1 MTVYQTYYCEHC
13 RDRYSWTQERSTPGF
28 CSIKCQA
35 DDATR
40 KSLMPFKLQQLAKA
54 IESVAVK
61 ATDVVE
67 QRKQR
72 SADSAVIREQRC
84 ECCNINSYLGRPLQ
98 FVLRHSDGNINNN
111 APNNLQLLCPNCAS
125 QADNSEFLKQ
135 AGVAQW

>member
-35 DDATR
+35 DDANR
-40 KSLMPFKLQQLAKA
+40 KSQTPFKLQQLAKA
-54 IESVAVK
+54 IESVPVAVK

-67 QRKQR
+67 QRTQR
-72 SADSAVIREQRC
+72 LADSAVVRAQRC
-84 ECCNINSYLGRPLQ
+84 ECCDIDSYLGRPLQ
-98 FVLRHSDGNINNN
+98 FVLRHLDGNINNN

-125 QADNSEFLKQ
+125 QADNS
-135 AGVAQW
+135 